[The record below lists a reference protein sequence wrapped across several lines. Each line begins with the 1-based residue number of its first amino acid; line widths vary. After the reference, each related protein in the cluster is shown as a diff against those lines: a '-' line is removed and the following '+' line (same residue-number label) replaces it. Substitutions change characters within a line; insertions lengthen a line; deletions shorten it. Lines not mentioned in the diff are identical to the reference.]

1 MKFTCS
7 AVGDR
12 FLVQN
17 EAETQ
22 VFAIFSWIDASH
34 AKPAAGK
41 HLDLRVVPDAYILD
55 DGSWDARTMMAVLR
69 FVFEKVVEFTHNLSP
84 AHVCKIYCND
94 EIVKFAYISFAEHLE
109 SKGEYTVKLYGQW
122 IEVWRINK

>member
-7 AVGDR
+7 AVDDH

-22 VFAIFSWIDASH
+22 VFAKFSWIDASN

-41 HLDLRVVPDAYILD
+41 HLDLKVFPDAFMLD
-55 DGSWDARTMMAVLR
+55 DGSWDRRTPLAVLR

-94 EIVKFAYISFAEHLE
+94 EIVKLAYMSFAEGLE
-109 SKGEYTVKLYGQW
+109 ETGAYTVKLYGQW